1 MTSLS
6 EIYMRHAKP
15 IQEESTKRN
24 KRNSAETSE
33 AAPPSNKKTNSKLAK
48 SSIAKKEQKG
58 NVVTKKSPTEGIAE
72 SHQQTLVDAVSN
84 RKYSLRAKNNVPPH
98 RLLRENEPSKP
109 ELVVADAGEY
119 MESCGVGPVEVE
131 NSDKGEVV
139 AGNNVEEGIPEP
151 EVEGEDE
158 QRVEE
163 EVEEAEVEE
172 EAATVRTDESAEIA
186 LPRKTYELVI

>member
-1 MTSLS
+1 
-6 EIYMRHAKP
+6 
-15 IQEESTKRN
+15 
-24 KRNSAETSE
+24 
-33 AAPPSNKKTNSKLAK
+33 
-48 SSIAKKEQKG
+48 
-58 NVVTKKSPTEGIAE
+58 
-72 SHQQTLVDAVSN
+72 
-84 RKYSLRAKNNVPPH
+84 
-98 RLLRENEPSKP
+98 
-109 ELVVADAGEY
+109 

>member
-1 MTSLS
+1 MNLEPETEKQTLLGSNCRPETEKQIVLGLKFRPGTKKNEPFLFLFLFSYDLCIYFNFFGLQLIYIIKLQMTSLS

-98 RLLRENEPSKP
+98 RLLVKSIQK
-109 ELVVADAGEY
+109 
-119 MESCGVGPVEVE
+119 
-131 NSDKGEVV
+131 
-139 AGNNVEEGIPEP
+139 I
-151 EVEGEDE
+151 
-158 QRVEE
+158 
-163 EVEEAEVEE
+163 
-172 EAATVRTDESAEIA
+172 I
-186 LPRKTYELVI
+186 